1 MIMVDKISVLDIY
14 TEWRSTPIQ
23 AILPISNYV
32 ATSCI
37 DYQLNYALPE
47 EKLGTENQKYI

>member
-1 MIMVDKISVLDIY
+1 MVDKISVLDIY